1 MNEENKKF
9 HEELRTIKNIQKHE
23 KTLQKMNLNM
33 TLQYMLKRCEDVI
46 LKMVDFEIIDKKL
59 FEAKDYELFKKRSM
73 EILEEIN
80 NIKENIYGNVYPN
93 LALFAFSTTVLEN
106 EEKILMLVKLFEEQG
121 LQKLF
126 EYDCNFVE
134 NIVIYAYKWKFSR
147 NSVFVANE
155 SYVRKLL
162 ELLSPQNATRNFL
175 ECELKLAVI
184 LSEPR

>member
-1 MNEENKKF
+1 
-9 HEELRTIKNIQKHE
+9 
-23 KTLQKMNLNM
+23 
-33 TLQYMLKRCEDVI
+33 
-46 LKMVDFEIIDKKL
+46 
-59 FEAKDYELFKKRSM
+59 
-73 EILEEIN
+73 
-80 NIKENIYGNVYPN
+80 

-162 ELLSPQNATRNFL
+162 ELLSPKNPTRNFL
-175 ECELKLAVI
+175 
-184 LSEPR
+184 